1 MRVLVLHGYSAKNL
15 GDGLLVEETLSL
27 VREALGDSTEV
38 TLVASHPTTFAAVDA
53 KVLSSAL
60 GRTGYS
66 PAYLK
71 TLFRTRNY
79 DLIVAVG
86 GGYLRFGRP
95 LEAIKTLLIH
105 VPQLVAAALSRCP
118 SIYLSQSVGP
128 LRFGTRRIVAR
139 LLRKIDVVALR
150 DDRSISEA
158 SCGAHRIQDLAL
170 ISGEEIA
177 PSLGEVAEKTVLSVR
192 AVHGVVPQHVL
203 GLAERLGEF
212 DAYIQ
217 SLTGGN
223 DDREATEALGDR
235 HVLTREELMSGQ
247 PARVVIAVR
256 LHAALMALRAGHYV
270 IHLAYERKGFG
281 AFQDL
286 GLDAYVH
293 NVNDFDIE
301 LVLQQARDLRANE
314 AVRDEYVQSIE
325 ASATRRRGGKSF
337 LIGQM
342 RELTGSR
349 IDA

>member
-27 VREALGDSTEV
+27 VREALGDSTEI
-38 TLVASHPTTFAAVDA
+38 TLVASHPTTFAGVDA
-53 KVLSSAL
+53 QVVSSAL
-60 GRTGYS
+60 GKTGYS
-66 PAYLK
+66 PTYLK
-71 TLFRTRNY
+71 TLFTARDY

-95 LEAIKTLLIH
+95 LEAVKTLLIH
-105 VPQLVAAALSRCP
+105 VPQLVSAALSRCP

-128 LRFGTRRIVAR
+128 LRFGSRRMVAS
-139 LLRKIDVVALR
+139 LLKKIDVVALR
-150 DDRSISEA
+150 DDRSICEA
-158 SCGAHRIQDLAL
+158 SCGAHRTQDLAL
-170 ISGEEIA
+170 ISGEGIV
-177 PSLGEVAEKTVLSVR
+177 PSLGEPVEKPVLSVR
-192 AVHGVVPQHVL
+192 AVHGVVPRHVL

-217 SLTGGN
+217 SSTGGN
-223 DDREATEALGDR
+223 DDREATEALGER
-235 HVLTREELMSGQ
+235 RVLSREELLSGQ
-247 PARVVIAVR
+247 ATRVVIAVR

-286 GLDAYVH
+286 GLDGYVH

-301 LVLQQARDLRANE
+301 RVLQQAKDLRTNA
-314 AVRDEYVQSIE
+314 AVRDDYAQNIE
-325 ASATRRRGGKSF
+325 ASATKRRGGKSF
-337 LIGQM
+337 LISQM

-349 IDA
+349 IEA